1 MQRIVREDYSFY
13 SSLENLDGKISLI
26 RKHFPP
32 SLASYFA
39 HPRKGV
45 GDKVEW
51 WSPLGGQPIPYAQL
65 SDEKKALLL
74 EEVEQRKN
82 SLKLLIDEFEKRN
95 KTEAVSALSDLLG
108 EPDLN
113 HLYSI
118 NDAPVLVRWGPPPS
132 APVKADPVVT
142 KPSSPVNKVNVSS
155 TRRER
160 KLSYKWLLLPFLFLL
175 LLALI
180 WVLLFFSNYSKIPVY
195 ACQPDNVESPEF
207 VTVFD
212 TSGSMMF
219 NLQTSIEEERW
230 FFNAERPLL
239 QGNERAQRILAEPT
253 RITIAKNS
261 LDDMINGLH
270 DDIDTRLITFNGCKE
285 QPDHGIYKS
294 GQRNNLLMR
303 IRGLEPDN
311 GTPLAASLA
320 YAASKVDGRNRDAMI
335 VMFIDGEDSCGG
347 DVCAV
352 AKKISES
359 QPRLSVNVVD
369 IGSAGAPSC
378 ISKYTGGRMYKS
390 DDVKKISDMLKKATR
405 EISAQSDCS

>member
-1 MQRIVREDYSFY
+1 MQRIVRENYSFY
-13 SSLENLDGKISLI
+13 SSLEDLDEKVSLI

-39 HPRKGV
+39 HPRKGA

-65 SDEKKALLL
+65 SDGKKALLL

-108 EPDLN
+108 EPDLD

-118 NDAPVLVRWGPPPS
+118 NDAPVLVRWGPPPP
-132 APVKADPVVT
+132 APVQAEPVVT
-142 KPSSPVNKVNVSS
+142 KPSSPVNKVHISS

-160 KLSYKWLLLPFLFLL
+160 KFSYKWLLFPLLFLL

-180 WVLLFFSNYSKIPVY
+180 WALFFNNYSKIPVY
-195 ACQPDNVESPEF
+195 ACQSDNVEPPEF

-212 TSGSMMF
+212 TSGSMNF
-219 NLQTSIEEERW
+219 NLETSVEDEEW
-230 FFNAERPLL
+230 FLDVGHRLPQSNDKIKH
-239 QGNERAQRILAEPT
+239 ILAEPT
-253 RITIAKNS
+253 RISVAKQS
-261 LDDMINGLH
+261 LSVMINGLH
-270 DDIDTRLITFNGCKE
+270 DDIDTHLVTFDGCIF
-285 QPDHGIYKS
+285 QPSHGLYRS
-294 GQRNNLLMR
+294 GKKNDLLKR
-303 IRGLEPDN
+303 IQGLKPHN

-335 VMFIDGEDSCGG
+335 VMFIDGVDSCGG

-369 IGSAGAPSC
+369 IGNTSAPSC
-378 ISKYTGGRMYKS
+378 ISKYTGGRVYKS
-390 DDVKKISDMLKKATR
+390 SDAGDISDMLKKATR